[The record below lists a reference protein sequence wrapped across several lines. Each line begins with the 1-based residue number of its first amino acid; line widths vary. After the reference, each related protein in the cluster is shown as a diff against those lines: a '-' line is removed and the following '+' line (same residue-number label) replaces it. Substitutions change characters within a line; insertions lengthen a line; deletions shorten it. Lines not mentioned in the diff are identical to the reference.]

1 MVIAIDVGNTNIVL
15 GCLDPDSE
23 KIYFTARLSSD
34 RFKTSD
40 EYASLMR
47 NMFILNHVE
56 IKDLKGSIISSVVPA
71 LTVTMKEAIVKI
83 CGIESLVVG
92 SGIKTGLNILMDNPA
107 QLGSDLVVD
116 AVAASAE
123 YPKPIMIFDMG
134 TATTLSVVDAKG
146 NYTGGMIIPGVL
158 LTLEALSSRTSQL
171 PHINLESPKKIVGKN
186 TIDSMKSGIV
196 YGNAAMLDGIIER
209 VTEEL
214 GEEPTVVATGGL
226 ACNIVKHCKKKIVC
240 DDSLIL
246 KGLRIIYNKNKA

>member
-171 PHINLESPKKIVGKN
+171 PHINC
-186 TIDSMKSGIV
+186 MKSGIV